1 MTPKDKRELSKDEL
15 ELLRDEA
22 LPATEEELELS
33 GDDEWDEWAGFRR
46 LSEEEK
52 KWALIQL
59 QLDREQ
65 KYLENN
71 YMQE

>member
-1 MTPKDKRELSKDEL
+1 MTPKDKRELSKEEL

-22 LPATEEELELS
+22 LPATGEELELS

-59 QLDREQ
+59 QLDHEQ